1 MADTSKMWKLLL
13 TEGPKRKEIQIQSSA
28 TLSEL
33 YQHAGNPSVQL
44 VRALPRKELPCCDK
58 MTILEA
64 GLQSQDRILV
74 LPKETN
80 QKSSRANATKA
91 SSTKSK
97 GKPKEKKR
105 KDLDD
110 ECQEATFSD
119 PDEGDSASP
128 MRREGSKRAAAQVAS
143 ASFSGM
149 NRLID
154 EREQISTK
162 RSKASTSNTRK
173 TNQNRIKS
181 NLTTPR
187 RNPHFAAASTTG
199 RRLEDGA
206 VLDAKHPRRSNK
218 QQFSTDDPAAGLLDA
233 LNTGNNSKGA
243 RLMRSRWRQ
252 AVNDAFEQNKAV
264 SRIAA
269 LTSGQWNTVLEND
282 TLKVTFSKGVQGR
295 GNFIEQVDGISEEV
309 LQSLVAAIHR
319 ANPEALRPQNIA
331 ILSPRVFWSVAH
343 HYCSSLET
351 KQFDLGQALQ
361 FLQPDL
367 DWSFLRRRKEQLS
380 AKAIENLRQK
390 QSGDASTD
398 DWQAAAEA
406 IESVE
411 EAMGNLQAF
420 ERQSRS
426 IRFANAVAARVDNAP
441 YILTTP
447 SDPDLDELKECVSE
461 NQNTESEADHY
472 AACLLKAG
480 IHNWRELA
488 NCNAETLV
496 QTLVT
501 ATGIAIRAELVQSW
515 IDAAQSQTVDE
526 IMVEICEGNVEAA
539 QALSEFANSGTPKDL
554 AVWRGITDE
563 LQCVVKQGFE
573 ACESPDVLER
583 WCVRAQQAID
593 QLEWLD
599 EFVTPIDE

>member
-1 MADTSKMWKLLL
+1 MADSSKMWKLLL

-28 TLSEL
+28 TLAEL
-33 YQHAGNPSVQL
+33 YEHSGNPSIQL

-58 MTILEA
+58 TTLLEA

-74 LPKETN
+74 VPKEAN
-80 QKSSRANATKA
+80 NKSS
-91 SSTKSK
+91 SKSK
-97 GKPKEKKR
+97 EKPKAEKHKG
-105 KDLDD
+105 LDD
-110 ECQEATFSD
+110 ECEEAVFSD
-119 PDEGDSASP
+119 ADESDIASP

-143 ASFSGM
+143 ASFSEM

-162 RSKASTSNTRK
+162 RPKASTNNARKMNQNKAK
-173 TNQNRIKS
+173 TNS
-181 NLTTPR
+181 TPR

-199 RRLEDGA
+199 RRLEDGV
-206 VLDAKHPRRSNK
+206 VLNAKHPRRSIK
-218 QQFSTDDPAAGLLDA
+218 QQFNTDDPAAGLLDA
-233 LNTGNNSKGA
+233 LNSSNNSKGA
-243 RLMRSRWRQ
+243 LLMRSRWRQ
-252 AVNDAFEQNKAV
+252 AVNDAFEQNKAM

-269 LTSGQWNTVLEND
+269 LTSGKWNTLLEND
-282 TLKVTFSKGVQGR
+282 RLRVTFSKGVQGR
-295 GNFIEQVDGISEEV
+295 GDFEEQVDEISEEV

-351 KQFDLGQALQ
+351 KQIDLGQALQ
-361 FLQPDL
+361 VLQPDL
-367 DWSFLRRRKEQLS
+367 DWSFLRRRKEHLS

-411 EAMGNLQAF
+411 QAMDNLQAF

-426 IRFANAVAARVDNAP
+426 TRFANAVAARIDSAP
-441 YILTTP
+441 YVVVTP

-461 NQNTESEADHY
+461 NENTACEADHY
-472 AACLLKAG
+472 ATCLLEAG

-488 NCNAETLV
+488 NCNAECLV
-496 QTLVT
+496 QTLMT
-501 ATGIAIRAELVQSW
+501 ATGDAIGAEIIQSW

-539 QALSEFANSGTPKDL
+539 QAFSEFANSGTPKDL
-554 AVWRGITDE
+554 AAWRGITDE
-563 LQCVVKQGFE
+563 LQRVLKQGFQ
-573 ACESPDVLER
+573 ACESPEVIER

-599 EFVTPIDE
+599 EFVTPLDG

>member
-1 MADTSKMWKLLL
+1 MADASKLWKLLL

-28 TLSEL
+28 TLAEL
-33 YQHAGNPSVQL
+33 YQHARNPSVQL

-58 MTILEA
+58 LTLLEA
-64 GLQSQDRILV
+64 GIQSQDRILV
-74 LPKETN
+74 VPKETN
-80 QKSSRANATKA
+80 QKRSSANATKE
-91 SSTKSK
+91 SSSKSK
-97 GKPKEKKR
+97 GKPKAKKCNQF
-105 KDLDD
+105 DD
-110 ECQEATFSD
+110 EDEEAAFSG
-119 PDEGDSASP
+119 PDEGHSASP

-143 ASFSGM
+143 ASFSET

-154 EREQISTK
+154 EREQITTK
-162 RSKASTSNTRK
+162 RPRASTSNTRK
-173 TNQNRIKS
+173 ATQNRTKS
-181 NLTTPR
+181 SSIPR

-206 VLDAKHPRRSNK
+206 VLNVKRPRRSNK
-218 QQFSTDDPAAGLLDA
+218 QQLSTDDPAAGLLDA
-233 LNTGNNSKGA
+233 VTSSNNSKGA

-252 AVNDAFEQNKAV
+252 AVNDAFEQNKAM

-269 LTSGQWNTVLEND
+269 LTSGKWNTVLEGD

-295 GNFIEQVDGISEEV
+295 GDFEEQVDGISEEV
-309 LQSLVAAIHR
+309 LQSLVAAIHCV
-319 ANPEALRPQNIA
+319 NPEALRPQNIA
-331 ILSPRVFWSVAH
+331 ILSPRVFWSIAH
-343 HYCSSLET
+343 HNCSSLET
-351 KQFDLGQALQ
+351 KRFDLGQALQ

-390 QSGDASTD
+390 QTGDAATA

-426 IRFANAVAARVDNAP
+426 TRIASAVAARIDNVP
-441 YILTTP
+441 YVVTTP
-447 SDPDLDELKECVSE
+447 SEPDFDELKECVSE
-461 NQNTESEADHY
+461 NENTASEADRY
-472 AACLLKAG
+472 ATFLLEAG

-488 NCNAETLV
+488 NCNAERLTH
-496 QTLVT
+496 TLVT
-501 ATGIAIRAELVQSW
+501 ATGDAIGAEFVQSW
-515 IDAAQSQTVDE
+515 IDTAQSQTVDE
-526 IMVEICEGNVEAA
+526 IMVEICEGNVEAT
-539 QALSEFANSGTPKDL
+539 QALAEFANSGTPKDL
-554 AVWRGITDE
+554 AAWRGITDE
-563 LQCVVKQGFE
+563 LQRVLKQGYQN
-573 ACESPDVLER
+573 CESPEVLER

-599 EFVTPIDE
+599 EFVTPING